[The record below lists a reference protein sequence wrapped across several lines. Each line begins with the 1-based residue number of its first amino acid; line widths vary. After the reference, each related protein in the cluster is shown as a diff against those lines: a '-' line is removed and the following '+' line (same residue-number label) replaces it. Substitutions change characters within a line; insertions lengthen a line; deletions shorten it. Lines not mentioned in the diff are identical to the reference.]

1 MNSSISNITLQNY
14 LKQYSSINNKFIDD
28 FFNLYNVKT
37 SNDDFVINLEK
48 VAKWLN
54 CKKFTINETIRNSY
68 QIDVDY
74 KINKSSIQKLTG
86 RPREEIMITPNCF
99 KRLCM
104 MSRTEKAEEVR
115 SYFIALEDHINKYKG
130 YIIEGL
136 NKKISKYE
144 KELKPVEIQNESGSI
159 YVLKTT
165 ETIEGVYKIGK
176 TENFKKRLQSHQSS
190 HPNKLDIA
198 YVYETDMINQVE
210 SCLKNLLKNKAY
222 RKRKEFY
229 EIDIDILKS
238 LIKTCECMTLS
249 IRKKTKDIKN
259 EECKYILMI
268 TKNAIDKEEKLLGKP
283 MHKMKI

>member
-1 MNSSISNITLQNY
+1 MSNLSLQDY
-14 LKQYSSINNKFIDD
+14 LKKYSSINNKFIDD
-28 FFNLYNVKT
+28 FFGLYNVKT
-37 SNDDFVINLEK
+37 SNDDFVINLENLASWLK
-48 VAKWLN
+48 SLKKILKSTLVA
-54 CKKFTINETIRNSY
+54 SY
-68 QIDVDY
+68 QLDVDY
-74 KINKSSIQKLTG
+74 KIRTLKNDSKG
-86 RPREEIMITPNCF
+86 RPKEEILITPNCF

-115 SYFIALEDHINKYKG
+115 SYFISLEDHINKYKS

-136 NKKISKYE
+136 NNKVAKYE
-144 KELKPVEIQNESGSI
+144 TELKPTKIQNESGSI

-190 HPNKLDIA
+190 HPNKLAIA

-210 SCLKNLLKNKAY
+210 SCLKNLLKDKAY

-268 TKNAIDKEEKLLGKP
+268 TKNAIDKEEKLLGQP
-283 MHKMKI
+283 MHKLN

>member
-210 SCLKNLLKNKAY
+210 SCLKNLLKDKAY

>member
-54 CKKFTINETIRNSY
+54 CKKFTLNDTIKNTY
-68 QIDVDY
+68 QINIDY
-74 KINKSSIQKLTG
+74 KISKSINQKSTG
-86 RPREEIMITPNCF
+86 RPREEVMITPNCF

-210 SCLKNLLKNKAY
+210 SCLKNLLKDKAY

>member
-1 MNSSISNITLQNY
+1 MNNITKNTLQDY
-14 LKQYSSINNKFIDD
+14 LKKYSTINNKFIDD
-28 FFNLYNVKT
+28 FFSLYNVKT
-37 SNDDFVINLEK
+37 SNDDFVINLEN

-54 CKKFTINETIRNSY
+54 CKKFTINETIRNTY
-68 QIDVDY
+68 QINIDY
-74 KINKSSIQKLTG
+74 KITKIINQKQTG

-136 NKKISKYE
+136 NKKVAKYE
-144 KELKPVEIQNESGSI
+144 TELKPTEIQNTSGSI

-165 ETIEGVYKIGK
+165 ESIEDVYKLGK
-176 TENFKKRLQSHQSS
+176 SKNFKSRLQTHQIS
-190 HPNKLDIA
+190 HPEKLDIA
-198 YVYETDMINQVE
+198 YVYETDMIDQVE
-210 SCLKNLLKNKAY
+210 SCLKNLLKDKAY

-229 EIDIDILKS
+229 EIDIDILKT

-249 IRKKTKDIKN
+249 IRRKTKDIKN
-259 EECKYILMI
+259 EECKYILML

-283 MHKMKI
+283 MHIKQ

>member
-1 MNSSISNITLQNY
+1 MNSNIIKLSLQDY
-14 LKQYSSINNKFIDD
+14 LKKYSTINNKFIDD
-28 FFNLYNVKT
+28 FFSLYNIKT

-48 VAKWLN
+48 LAVWLKSL
-54 CKKFTINETIRNSY
+54 KKVLKSTLLTSY
-68 QIDVDY
+68 QPNVDY
-74 KINKSSIQKLTG
+74 KIKTLSPKGKG
-86 RPREEIMITPNCF
+86 RPEEEIMITPNCF

-136 NKKISKYE
+136 NKKVAKYE
-144 KELKPVEIQNESGSI
+144 TELKPTEIQNTSGSI

-165 ETIEGVYKIGK
+165 ESIEDVYKLGK
-176 TENFKKRLQSHQSS
+176 AKNFKSRLQTHQTS
-190 HPNKLDIA
+190 HPEKLDIA
-198 YVYETDMINQVE
+198 YVYETDMIDQVE
-210 SCLKNLLKNKAY
+210 SCLKNLLKDKAY

-229 EIDIDILKS
+229 EIDIDILKT

-249 IRKKTKDIKN
+249 IRRKTKDIKN
-259 EECKYILMI
+259 EECKYILML

-283 MHKMKI
+283 MHIKQ